1 MGSVPGIIAGL
12 VATDLVAQ
20 ISFQK
25 SIAEGR
31 TELLLFGL
39 LLYIGFGICNYFLLK
54 HATLMDS
61 TMMQYGGEAL
71 VMCGIFLYSRIAL
84 RETYTV
90 TQWVG
95 IALGIASLVVLLLGR
110 KRG

>member
-1 MGSVPGIIAGL
+1 MRSISGIIVGL

-25 SIAEGR
+25 SIDEGR
-31 TELLLFGL
+31 TGLLLLGL
-39 LLYIGFGICNYFLLK
+39 LLYLGFGVCNYFLLK

-61 TMMQYGGEAL
+61 TMMQYGSEAL
-71 VMCGIFLYSRIAL
+71 VMCCVFLYSRLAL
-84 RETYTV
+84 RETYTA

-95 IALGIASLVVLLLGR
+95 IALGVTSLVVLLLGR